1 MAKIWFFGDSF
12 CANNSNWVKQV
23 AENVGCKIANF
34 GVGGAS
40 IDDTLTTLIKKS
52 KEIKKQDYVVVC
64 FTSPR
69 RHLFNGINLRVGL
82 IEQELPIE
90 DWVAWDEKRGHYM
103 PIDEGMVEAYKLFF
117 KHLYNEDEENLK
129 HTITVNHIINDVL
142 PSLPTANSIY
152 FDSMQEIPIKYEF
165 FHHNQP
171 AICKPFWVIA
181 IDFLQSKHSSLP
193 YEEFHNLL
201 IEQTTRDNHFLD
213 HPEYVKEWWSNL
225 NPVLELIGAGQ
236 KI

>member
-23 AENVGCKIANF
+23 AENVGCSIANF

-40 IDDTLTTLIKKS
+40 LDDTLTTLIKKS

-69 RHLFNGINLRVGL
+69 RHLFNGVNLRVTL
-82 IEQELPIE
+82 VEKDEL
-90 DWVAWDEKRGHYM
+90 WVSWDEKKGHYM
-103 PIDEGMVEAYKLFF
+103 PINKDMVEAYKLFV
-117 KHLYNEDEENLK
+117 KHLYNVDEDYLK
-129 HTITVNHIINDVL
+129 YTITVNHIINDIL
-142 PSLPTANSIY
+142 PSLSTANSIY
-152 FDSMQEIPIKYEF
+152 FDSMAKIPIEYEF
-165 FHHNQP
+165 FSHNQP

-181 IDFLQSKHSSLP
+181 IDFLQSKYSSLP
-193 YEEFHNLL
+193 YSKFYELL

-213 HPEYVKEWWSNL
+213 HPEYAKEWWSNL
-225 NPVLELIGAGQ
+225 NPVLELIGAEQ